1 MGTNEIPI
9 EKKLFE
15 ILESVDT
22 IKVIGDDVSVRNITI
37 DSREV
42 QKKSLFCALKGT
54 DRDGHDYIKK
64 AIGAKASAVLCSEMP
79 KALNKKTTYVLV
91 KDTRKALEKILIN
104 YYGHSS
110 TQVKLIGV
118 TGTNGKT
125 TVVSLLTDLFSSMG
139 YKVGLISTVEIK
151 IGKEVIPS
159 KLTTPDIVSL
169 HRLLYQMVQSKCEFV
184 FMEVSS
190 HAVDQNRI
198 GGLEYT
204 GAVFTNIS
212 HDHLD
217 YHKTFKNYIKTKKK
231 FFDKLSKSAFALT
244 NIDDTNGEVMTQNTK
259 AQISRYSV
267 KKMADYKA
275 KIIAS
280 DMRGTEMDLNRQRV
294 FTNLV
299 GNYNVYNL
307 TAVYGVAS
315 LLGIENERIL
325 IALSGLKAPK
335 GRFEMIGGHNQ
346 TDVII
351 DYAHTPDALL
361 KIIQAIADVTT
372 HGRIITVIGCGGDRD
387 KKKRP
392 IMAKVAVNYSDQ
404 VILTSDNPRSEDPQA
419 IIEDMVEGVSHDMM
433 VKVVE
438 IVDRKNAIK
447 TALRLANRE
456 DIVLIA
462 GKGHENYQEI
472 KGERLP
478 FDDAE
483 IARSFL
489 AL

>member
-1 MGTNEIPI
+1 MGTEEIPI

-22 IKVIGDDVSVRNITI
+22 QKVIGKNVTVRKISI

-42 QKKSLFCALKGT
+42 QKKSLFCAIKGNEM
-54 DRDGHDYIKK
+54 DGHDYISQ
-64 AIGAKASAVLCSEMP
+64 AEENKASVILCSQLP
-79 KALNKKTTYVLV
+79 KKLDKKITYVLV
-91 KDTRKALEKILIN
+91 NDTRKALEKILLN
-104 YYGHSS
+104 YYENISS
-110 TQVKLIGV
+110 QVTLIGV

-125 TVVSLLTDLFSSMG
+125 TVVSLLTDLFKNLG
-139 YKVGLISTVEIK
+139 YKVGLISTVEIQ
-151 IGKEVIPS
+151 IGNETFPA

-169 HRLLYQMVQSKCEFV
+169 HDILYQMVKSQCEYV

-198 GGLEYT
+198 GGLDFR

-217 YHKTFKNYIKTKKK
+217 YHKTFKNYINAKKK
-231 FFDKLSKSAFALT
+231 FFDNLSKSAFALT

-259 AQISRYSV
+259 AEISKYSV
-267 KKMADYKA
+267 MKMADFKA

-280 DMRGTEMDLNRQRV
+280 DIRGTEMDLNRNRV

-299 GNYNVYNL
+299 GQYNVYNL
-307 TAVYGVAS
+307 AAAYGVAS
-315 LLGIENERIL
+315 LLGIENEQIL
-325 IALSGLKAPK
+325 IALSSLKAPK
-335 GRFEMIGGHNQ
+335 GRFEMISGPNQ
-346 TDVII
+346 TNVII

-361 KIIQAIADVTT
+361 KILKAVADVSD

-387 KKKRP
+387 KAKRP
-392 IMAKVAVNYSDQ
+392 KMAQIAVNHSDQ
-404 VILTSDNPRSEDPQA
+404 VIFTSDNPRGENPQS
-419 IIEDMVEGVSHDMM
+419 IIDEMVEGVFEDQMA
-433 VKVVE
+433 KVVE
-438 IVDRKNAIK
+438 IVDRRNAIK
-447 TALRLANRE
+447 TAIRLSRQE

-472 KGERLP
+472 EGKRLP

-483 IARSFL
+483 IARGFL
-489 AL
+489 AQ